1 MTRALTR
8 AGLGVAATLVAFA
21 VGAEEPRPMPAARTQ
36 PETTLPGTAPPEA
49 RATTVAEPAGY
60 RSDPY
65 RAPVPETL
73 TGAEVVGDVAAHAL
87 WHSGRVPFVDVMP
100 TPVRPPDLPEGTF
113 WRDPPRESIKGAV
126 WLPNTGYD
134 ALDDATQ
141 GYFFASLALLTKGDK
156 DAPLVFFCMRDC
168 WMSWNAGK
176 RAIDSGYGRVF
187 WYPGGSDGWAAAHW
201 PTERIHPFQ
210 P

>member
-1 MTRALTR
+1 MSNGNARWRSAAEQIIPRL
-8 AGLGVAATLVAFA
+8 AAIGLLLLAWWA
-21 VGAEEPRPMPAARTQ
+21 
-36 PETTLPGTAPPEA
+36 
-49 RATTVAEPAGY
+49 TVA
-60 RSDPY
+60 
-65 RAPVPETL
+65 
-73 TGAEVVGDVAAHAL
+73 TGVFSSNVLPSPGAVLQAFIDSFA
-87 WHSGRVPFVDVMP
+87 
-100 TPVRPPDLPEGTF
+100 TP
-113 WRDPPRESIKGAV
+113 DPPRESIKGAV

-168 WMSWNAGK
+168 WMYWNAGK